1 MRRRT
6 GLPPA
11 PAALAQALALA
22 CLLAAPARAEAA
34 AAAAA
39 TSAAPAT
46 AAAPALSADASLRA
60 QPRATRHA
68 LIVAVGDY
76 LDMVVPKLKGI
87 GYDIDSASRM
97 ALAMQVPPENI
108 TILRDHDATAA
119 RIEQEIA
126 LLNGRTRPGDR
137 VFFYFSGH
145 GSRWLDAGAAEN
157 GCVEAL
163 LPADSEP
170 LTNERVAQL
179 LKPISD
185 KADKL
190 FVFYDACHSGGIVGK
205 PMALTRSLVRP
216 DGARLTPKFSPAGV
230 ADACSRPANLR
241 TRSLTGEA
249 MRSGSLAQN
258 IVQISSSRP
267 DEVSFDDD
275 SGGGLATQAWRDCML
290 GEASDFDQSGAI
302 SVSEIAACAQGRI
315 DSRFASSQQYAA
327 QHLTLGGNTAF
338 VPSWFASAFAPG
350 GDAAASALSDPASA
364 LKEVLAQ
371 RDPRRKVELTSP
383 STLLKI
389 GQDTLDVSV
398 TSSHDGYIYV
408 VLLGSDKSSFYLLF
422 PNDRDR
428 ENQIKAGETVKLPR
442 PNWRI
447 RAQGPAG
454 LDRMLVVVSEAE
466 RELAPPGA
474 RKAGP
479 FVQSLS
485 DAAGRANLQWLLGTA
500 RLQSQPQ
507 CLRGGAARTAA
518 DSRACSDAFGAA
530 LVEFTEW

>member
-1 MRRRT
+1 MLALALVC
-6 GLPPA
+6 GLSGPA
-11 PAALAQALALA
+11 PAASP
-22 CLLAAPARAEAA
+22 APAD
-34 AAAAA
+34 
-39 TSAAPAT
+39 PANPANPT
-46 AAAPALSADASLRA
+46 AAPALTPLSDASLRA

-68 LIVAVGDY
+68 LIIAVGDY
-76 LDMVVPKLKGI
+76 LDAMVPRLKGI
-87 GYDIDSASRM
+87 GHDVDSASRM

-108 TILRDHDATAA
+108 TILRDHEATAA

-145 GSRWLDAGAAEN
+145 GSRWLDVSANQN

-163 LPADSEP
+163 LPADSVP

-205 PMALTRSLVRP
+205 PMALTRSLTRP
-216 DGARLTPKFSPAGV
+216 DGASLTPKFSPAGV
-230 ADACSRPANLR
+230 ADACSRPTNLR

-275 SGGGLATQAWRDCML
+275 SAGGLATQAWRDCML

-302 SVSEIAACAQGRI
+302 SVSEIASCAQNRI
-315 DSRFASSQQYAA
+315 DQRFASIQQYAA
-327 QHLTLGGNTAF
+327 QHVTLGGNTGF
-338 VPSWFASAFAPG
+338 VPSWFASSFAPS
-350 GDAAASALSDPASA
+350 DAAASALSDPAAA

-371 RDPRRKVELTSP
+371 RDPRRKVELTAP

-408 VLLGSDKSSFYLLF
+408 VLLGSDKSSFYMLF

-442 PNWRI
+442 PTWRI

-454 LDRMLVVVSEAE
+454 VDRMLVVVSEAE

-485 DAAGRANLQWLLGTA
+485 DAAGRANLQWLLGSA